1 MWDVTTNNLPKTTK
15 LVEMFIDWYVLHPTM
30 KVPAKPRNVRDILEK
45 DSERVFRL
53 LDDKTV
59 YDFIIKCNHDYI
71 HWDKLRYREM
81 PNKTNPEYIWAL
93 IKIFRSQQCKSVK
106 FHDWTFKYLLLND
119 AQRKLHLMDKG
130 TTGRL
135 ETGLESINTAGRSR
149 YIISSLMEEAI
160 ASSQLEGAATT
171 RKIAKEILRLKRKPE
186 NYSEQMIVN
195 GYETMQKMTKMKDA
209 TLTPETILKLH
220 KNITKDTLE
229 DKNDEGRF
237 RDNNEIVVG
246 APLEYGKIYY
256 TPPDYKKI
264 NGLMEEFCEF
274 ASNDY
279 GEFIHPVIKG
289 IFLHFLIGYIHP
301 FNDGNGRTARTIF
314 YWYMLSRGYWLF
326 EYMSI
331 SRIILRSKTKYGL
344 AYLYT
349 ETDKNDLTY
358 FINYNL
364 NAIEEAL
371 YDMED
376 YINKKQKEYSEALNL
391 IQGIKDINLR
401 QAEILKGFM
410 RNPEKR
416 FVINEILTT
425 YNVAYDT
432 ARNDL
437 LHLTE
442 LGYLEKIKIKNKFI
456 FELSKHD
463 INR

>member
-1 MWDVTTNNLPKTTK
+1 
-15 LVEMFIDWYVLHPTM
+15 M
-30 KVPAKPRNVRDILEK
+30 KVPNKPPNVRNILEK
-45 DSERVFRL
+45 NSWQVFKL
-53 LDDKTV
+53 LNDKMV
-59 YDFIIKCNHDYI
+59 YDFVIKCNQDYI
-71 HWDKLRYREM
+71 HWDKLRYKEI
-81 PNKTNPEYIWAL
+81 PNKINPEYIWVL
-93 IKIFRSQQCKSVK
+93 IKIFRSQQFKPIK
-106 FHDWTFKYLLLND
+106 FNDWIFKYLLLND

-130 TTGRL
+130 TAGHL
-135 ETGLESINTAGRSR
+135 ETGLESVNTEGRGR

-171 RKIAKEILRLKRKPE
+171 RKIAKEILRLKRKPR

-195 GYETMQKMTKMKDA
+195 GYETMQKITKMKDR
-209 TLTPETILKLH
+209 TLTPEIILKLH

-237 RDNNEIVVG
+237 RDNDETVVG
-246 APLEYGKIYY
+246 DPLEYGKTYY

-274 ASNDY
+274 ASNDN
-279 GEFIHPVIKG
+279 GEFIHPVVKG
-289 IFLHFLIGYIHP
+289 IVLHFLIGYIHP

-326 EYMSI
+326 EYMSV

-349 ETDKNDLTY
+349 ETDENDLTY

-364 NAIEEAL
+364 DSIEEAL
-371 YDMED
+371 HDMEA
-376 YINKKQKEYSEALNL
+376 YISKKQKEYSEALDL
-391 IQGIKDINLR
+391 IQGINDINLR
-401 QAEILKGFM
+401 QAEILKKIM
-410 RNPEKR
+410 RHPEKK
-416 FVINEILTT
+416 FVINEIITT

-442 LGYLEKIKIKNKFI
+442 LGYLEKTKIKNKFV
-456 FELSKHD
+456 FKLSEHD